1 APPALLRRVYGC
13 RVTAIRHRADS
24 RDMDKPFHSGPARQ
38 NCHPLGSLD
47 MHRVKRLP
55 SVLDVET
62 DRIDRAISVGQS
74 ANARSLVV
82 NIGSD
87 RSKFRIAGTEQ
98 STTAIRMP

>member
-1 APPALLRRVYGC
+1 
-13 RVTAIRHRADS
+13 
-24 RDMDKPFHSGPARQ
+24 
-38 NCHPLGSLD
+38 
-47 MHRVKRLP
+47 
-55 SVLDVET
+55 VLDVET

-74 ANARSLVV
+74 ANDRSLVV